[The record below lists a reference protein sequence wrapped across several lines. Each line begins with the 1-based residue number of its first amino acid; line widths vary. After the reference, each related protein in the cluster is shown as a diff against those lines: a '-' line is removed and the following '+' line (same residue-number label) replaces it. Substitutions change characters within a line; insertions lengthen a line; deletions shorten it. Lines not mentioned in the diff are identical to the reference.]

1 MQTVGGTLHSSFRH
15 ACVAL
20 GLLEDDREWIQCF
33 EEAILFATGSILRT
47 LFATAVIHGGVVD
60 AAEIWHRFKLHLCDD
75 LPRRLQ
81 RMAIDLPDLA
91 GSPHFDYGL
100 YLLALIFADTG
111 KGLLDYGLPAP
122 IARWDRIAY
131 SNPLVAG
138 ELAYDIHAEQDQA
151 LQYAKQLNAGQRSA
165 YDTILAQVASVPHK
179 SHFFI
184 QGPAGTGKT
193 FLYKYICSYYRGQGK
208 IVLCVASSGI
218 AALLLPGGRTAH
230 SRFAIPLDINEVSTC
245 NIGKNTE
252 LAELIRQTSLII
264 WDEVPMQHRYCFA
277 AVSRTL
283 NDLCNV
289 SDEACIFGNIPILL
303 GGDYAQIAPVVRRGN
318 RATTVRASL
327 ISSEL
332 WHHFQILR
340 LTVNMRVQPGL
351 YNIAFAHWL
360 ERMSYDNSMYGNLP
374 IPEYICT
381 YTVLQDLI
389 EFVYPPAT
397 IAAACTD
404 LATFQHRCILA
415 FHNDTINALNAM
427 ILEQLPGDLH
437 VFHTLD
443 TSDVNE
449 ADPDFAQLP
458 AEYMQSLTS
467 GGLPPSRL
475 ALKVGAPVMLLRNL
489 YPKEG
494 LCNGTRM
501 IVTRLGLRCIEVQIL
516 GGDFHGQCKLIP
528 RILLSTAE
536 GELPFVL
543 IRKQFPIKLCFAM
556 TVYKSQGQT
565 LGIVGLDLRTV
576 AFTHG
581 QLYVAMSRV
590 TNVANLGILSNTSS
604 PVITQNVVYPE
615 LLTF

>member
-1 MQTVGGTLHSSFRH
+1 MQTVEGTLHPSFKQ
-15 ACVAL
+15 ACVVL
-20 GLLEDDREWIQCF
+20 GLLQDDREGIQCF

-47 LFATAVIHGGVVD
+47 LFATAVIHGGVVN
-60 AAEIWHRFKLHLCDD
+60 AAEIWNQFKLHLCDD

-81 RMAIDLPDLA
+81 HMEIDLSDLA
-91 GSPHFDYGL
+91 ESAHLDYGL
-100 YLLALIFADTG
+100 YLIALIFADAG
-111 KGLLDYGLPAP
+111 KGLVDYGLPAP
-122 IARWDRIAY
+122 IARWDRIAH

-138 ELAYDIHAEQDQA
+138 ELAYDIQAEQTQA
-151 LQYAKQLNAGQRSA
+151 LEYAMQLNADQRIA
-165 YDTILAQVASVPHK
+165 YDTILEQVASTPQK

-193 FLYKYICSYYRGQGK
+193 FLYKCICSYYRGQGK

-230 SRFAIPLDINEVSTC
+230 SRFAIPIDIHEASTC
-245 NIGKNTE
+245 NIGKNTQ
-252 LAELIRQTSLII
+252 LADLIRQTSLII
-264 WDEVPMQHRYCFA
+264 WDEVPMQHRYCFT

-289 SDEACIFGNIPILL
+289 SNEDCIFRNIPVLL

-318 RATTVRASL
+318 RATTVQASL

-332 WHHFQILR
+332 WHYFRILW
-340 LTVNMRVQPGL
+340 LTVNMRVQAGL
-351 YNIAFAHWL
+351 DNSIFANWL
-360 ERMSYDNSMYGNLP
+360 QTMSYNPSMYGNLS
-374 IPEYICT
+374 IPEYIRT

-389 EFVYPPAT
+389 DFVYPPAM
-397 IAAACTD
+397 IAMACTD
-404 LATFQHRCILA
+404 IATFQHRCILA
-415 FHNDTINALNAM
+415 FHNDTINTLNAM
-427 ILEQLPGDLH
+427 ILEQLPGNLH
-437 VFHTLD
+437 IFHAVD

-475 ALKVGAPVMLLRNL
+475 VLKVGAPVILLRNL

-501 IVTRLGLRCIEVQIL
+501 IVTRLGLRCIEGQIL
-516 GGDFHGQCKLIP
+516 GGDLHGQCKLIP
-528 RILLSTAE
+528 RILLSTAA
-536 GELPFVL
+536 GELPFIL
-543 IRKQFPIKLCFAM
+543 TRKQFPIKLCFAM
-556 TVYKSQGQT
+556 TVNKSQGQT
-565 LGIVGLDLRTV
+565 LGIVGLDLRTA

-590 TNVANLGILSNTSS
+590 TNVANLAILHPSVS
-604 PVITQNVVYPE
+604 PIVTQNVVFPE
-615 LLTF
+615 LLVY